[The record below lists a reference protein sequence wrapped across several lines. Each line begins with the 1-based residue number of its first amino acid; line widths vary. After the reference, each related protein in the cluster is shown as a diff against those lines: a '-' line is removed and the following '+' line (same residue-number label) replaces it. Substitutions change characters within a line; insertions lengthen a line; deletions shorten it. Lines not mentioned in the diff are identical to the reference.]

1 MTEPHIDREI
11 ILDLLP
17 LYRAGMASAPS
28 RRLVEQWLQA
38 EDGSEQPP
46 GEETAPDVELAALR
60 RARSLLRWQ
69 RRLYGSAIGLTVLSV
84 TTELRIEQGKLL
96 SAHLLGL
103 DYPWVFGPVVLGTVA
118 CWVAY
123 FRLKARLR

>member
-28 RRLVEQWLQA
+28 RRLVEQWLQT
-38 EDGSEQPP
+38 EGGSEPQP

-69 RRLYGSAIGLTVLSV
+69 RRLYGSAIGLTVLSF
-84 TTELRIEQGKLL
+84 TTKLQVEQGKLL
-96 SAHLLGL
+96 GAHLLGV
-103 DYPWVFGPVVLGTVA
+103 DYPWVFGPVALAAVA

>member
-38 EDGSEQPP
+38 EGGSAQRA
-46 GEETAPDVELAALR
+46 GEEAAPDVELAALM
-60 RARSLLRWQ
+60 RARALLRRQ
-69 RRLYGSAIGLTVLSV
+69 RRLYGAAIGLTVLSV
-84 TTELRIEQGKLL
+84 TTELRIEHGKLL
-96 SAHLLGL
+96 EAHLLGV
-103 DYPWVFGPVVLGTVA
+103 DYPWVFGPIALAAVT